1 MFGQTSLKKDS
12 LKTKKVFIMVQNQN
26 VKLSSKLIDFIFCVQ
41 TIYSLWIQLKFN
53 PTRLQECL
61 KNPYT
66 HS

>member
-1 MFGQTSLKKDS
+1 
-12 LKTKKVFIMVQNQN
+12 MVQNQN

-66 HS
+66 HILRDYPLFLGFGK